1 MMSERTTQELIE
13 AAADVHDVDL
23 DTAVT
28 AADPDPE
35 SSRIYILEEA
45 PRGYRLIEF
54 GLEAGYPE
62 EGRPASEEP
71 MFIPES
77 AVGAVQGLLHSAGLH
92 QAHDSLI
99 DGSTRLRDVSEEM
112 GVSEPLQPDGGDR

>member
-1 MMSERTTQELIE
+1 MSEHTTQELIE
-13 AAADVHDVDL
+13 AAADVFDVDL
-23 DTAVT
+23 DTAIT
-28 AADPDPE
+28 AADPDPD

-62 EGRPASEEP
+62 EGQPASEEP
-71 MFIPES
+71 MYISES

-99 DGSTRLRDVSEEM
+99 DGSTRLRDVAEGM
-112 GVSEPLQPDGGDR
+112 GVSEPLQTDGGDR